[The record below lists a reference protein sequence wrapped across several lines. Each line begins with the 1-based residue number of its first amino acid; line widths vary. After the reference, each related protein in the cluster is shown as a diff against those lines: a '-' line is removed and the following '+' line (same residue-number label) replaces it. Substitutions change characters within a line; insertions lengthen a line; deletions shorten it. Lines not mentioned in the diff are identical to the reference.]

1 MTGQRNAHTDALASR
16 ALKTT
21 IIGVV
26 VNAMLAVAKGVAGV
40 LGHSYALLAD
50 AVESTLDI
58 VSSAVVWGGLRIAQ
72 VPPDEGHPYGHG
84 KAEPLAAIVVSI
96 TLLGVAI
103 SLAVGSIREILSPE
117 NRAPETF
124 TLLVL
129 VAVVIIKETLARF
142 VLGVGTEVESTAVKT
157 DAWHHRSDAL
167 TSAAAFVGI
176 GVAVLGGEGF
186 EDADDWAAL
195 FACLIIAYNGYRLLR
210 PALAEV
216 MDAAPDTGVERAIRE
231 TAERVE
237 GVVTIEQCVVRK
249 MGLEYFVDLHVEVDP
264 NATVY
269 VGHAIAHRVKDTVRA
284 AHPRV
289 RDVMIH
295 IEPAGTADDRSVLM
309 L

>member
-1 MTGQRNAHTDALASR
+1 MAGNDSSHTAALTSR

-21 IIGVV
+21 IIGVA
-26 VNAMLAVAKGVAGV
+26 VNAALAVGKGLAGV

-58 VSSAVVWGGLRIAQ
+58 VSSAVVWGGLRIAS
-72 VPPDEGHPYGHG
+72 VPPDENHPYGHG

-103 SLAVGSIREILSPE
+103 SLAVGSIREIVSPH
-117 NRAPETF
+117 NDAPAPF

-129 VAVVIIKETLARF
+129 VLVIVIKETLARF

-167 TSAAAFVGI
+167 TSTAAFIGI
-176 GVAVLGGEGF
+176 SIAVLGGKGF

-195 FACLIIAYNGYRLLR
+195 FACLIIAFNGYRLLR

-216 MDAAPDTGVERAIRE
+216 MDAAPNPDVENRVRE
-231 TAERVE
+231 TASKVE
-237 GVVTIEQCVVRK
+237 GVVAIEQCVVRK
-249 MGLEYFVDLHVEVDP
+249 MGLEYFVDLHVEVNP
-264 NATVY
+264 NISVY
-269 VGHAIAHRVKDTVRA
+269 AGHGIAHRVKDTVRT

-289 RDVMIH
+289 RDVLIH
-295 IEPAGTADDRSVLM
+295 IEPARTDPDVSPVI
-309 L
+309 